1 MSSRVHFQAVPPYR
15 AATNFVSKWGL
26 SLGLWG
32 AGAGITALYLLS
44 VTPLVKREFL
54 TKVPLLG
61 SYYEDKIPAS
71 DKPF

>member
-1 MSSRVHFQAVPPYR
+1 MARLSFQSQTPLNASIT
-15 AATNFVSKWGL
+15 ASKRWIG
-26 SLGLWG
+26 SLGIWG
-32 AGAGITALYLLS
+32 AGAGTAALFVLS

-54 TKVPLLG
+54 SKVPVLG